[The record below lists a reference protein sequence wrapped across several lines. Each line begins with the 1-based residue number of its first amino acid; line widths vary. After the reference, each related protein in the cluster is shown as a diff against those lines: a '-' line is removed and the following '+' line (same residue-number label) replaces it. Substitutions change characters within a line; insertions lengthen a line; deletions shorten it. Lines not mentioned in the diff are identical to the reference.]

1 MANTFTVLFRGAA
14 STDSTT
20 LYTVPADTKALVTSF
35 VVTNTGTVDAKYTI
49 TMNGVEVAKDTT
61 VAGSDSIIIEFKQ
74 LLDAG
79 QVLAAS
85 AESTDVNFSVTGLEI
100 T

>member
-35 VVTNTGTVDAKYTI
+35 VVTNTSMVDAKYTI
-49 TMNGVEVAKDTT
+49 TMNGVDVAKDTT

>member
-35 VVTNTGTVDAKYTI
+35 VVTNTSMVDAKYTI
-49 TMNGVEVAKDTT
+49 TMNGVDVAKDTT

-85 AESTDVNFSVTGLEI
+85 AASTDVNFSVTGLEI

>member
-20 LYTVPADTKALVTSF
+20 LYTTPAGTKALVTSF
-35 VVTNTGTVDAKYTI
+35 VVTNTGTSDVTYSV
-49 TMNGVEVAKDTT
+49 TMNGVNVAKNAS
-61 VAGSDSIIIEFKQ
+61 VSGRDSIIIEFKQ

-85 AESTDVNFSVTGLEI
+85 AASTDVNFSVTGLEI

>member
-20 LYTVPADTKALVTSF
+20 LYTAPAGTKALVTSF
-35 VVTNTGTVDAKYTI
+35 VVTNTSMVDAKYTI
-49 TMNGVEVAKDTT
+49 TMNGVEVAKDTS
-61 VAGSDSIIIEFKQ
+61 VAGGDSIIIEFKQ

-85 AESTDVNFSVTGLEI
+85 ADSADVNFSVTGLEI

>member
-1 MANTFTVLFRGAA
+1 MANTFTVLYRGAA

-35 VVTNTGTVDAKYTI
+35 VVANTSSTDVKYNI
-49 TMNGVEVAKDTT
+49 TMNGVDVAKDTS
-61 VAGSDSIIIEFKQ
+61 VASNDSIIIEFKQ

-79 QVLAAS
+79 QALAAS

>member
-35 VVTNTGTVDAKYTI
+35 VVTNTTDQFLTYTI
-49 TMNGVEVAKDTT
+49 TMNGVEVAKEAVVD
-61 VAGSDSIIIEFKQ
+61 ANDSIVIEFKQ

>member
-14 STDSTT
+14 STEITP
-20 LYTVPADTKALVTSF
+20 LYTAPAGTKALVTSF
-35 VVTNTGTVDAKYTI
+35 VVTNTSITDAKYEI
-49 TMNGVEVAKDTT
+49 TMDGVSVAKDAV
-61 VAGSDSIIIEFKQ
+61 VAGGDAIIIEFKQ

>member
-35 VVTNTGTVDAKYTI
+35 VVTNTSTVDAKYTI

-61 VAGSDSIIIEFKQ
+61 AAGSDSIIIEFKQ

-85 AESTDVNFSVTGLEI
+85 AASTDVNFSVTGLEI

>member
-35 VVTNTGTVDAKYTI
+35 MVANTSDTDAKYSI
-49 TMNGVEVAKDTT
+49 TMNGVDVAKDAVVT
-61 VAGSDSIIIEFKQ
+61 ANDSIIIEFKQ

-85 AESTDVNFSVTGLEI
+85 AQSTDVNFSVTGLEI
-100 T
+100 S

>member
-35 VVTNTGTVDAKYTI
+35 VVANTGSTDKTYSI
-49 TMNGVEVAKDTT
+49 TMNGVDVAKNAS
-61 VAGSDSIIIEFKQ
+61 VAGRDSIIIEFKQ

-100 T
+100 S

>member
-20 LYTVPADTKALVTSF
+20 LYTTPAGTKALVTSF
-35 VVTNTGTVDAKYTI
+35 VVTNTSMVDAKYTI
-49 TMNGVEVAKDTT
+49 TMNGVDVAKDTT

>member
-35 VVTNTGTVDAKYTI
+35 VVANTGTADAKYTI
-49 TMNGVEVAKDTT
+49 TMNGVDVAKDTT
-61 VAGSDSIIIEFKQ
+61 AAGSDSIIIEFKQ

-85 AESTDVNFSVTGLEI
+85 AASTDVNFSVTGLEI

>member
-14 STDSTT
+14 STESTT
-20 LYTVPADTKALVTSF
+20 LYTTPAGTKSLVTSF
-35 VVTNTGTVDAKYTI
+35 IVANTSATDVKYTI
-49 TMNGVEVAKDTT
+49 TMNGVDVAKDTI
-61 VAGSDSIIIEFKQ
+61 VAGPDTIIIEFKQ

-79 QVLAAS
+79 QSLAAY
-85 AESTDVNFSVTGLEI
+85 AESTAVNFSVTGLEI

>member
-1 MANTFTVLFRGAA
+1 MVANTSA
-14 STDSTT
+14 S
-20 LYTVPADTKALVTSF
+20 
-35 VVTNTGTVDAKYTI
+35 DAKYSV
-49 TMNGVEVAKDTT
+49 TMNGVDVAKDAVVT
-61 VAGSDSIIIEFKQ
+61 ANDSIIIELKQ